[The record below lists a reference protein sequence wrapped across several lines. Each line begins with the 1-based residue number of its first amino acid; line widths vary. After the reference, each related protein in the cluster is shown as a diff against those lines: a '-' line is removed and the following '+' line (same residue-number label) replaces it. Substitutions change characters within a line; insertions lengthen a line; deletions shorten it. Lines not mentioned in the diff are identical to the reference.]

1 MERSRINDK
10 IKSALSWFS
19 YLAFVTLLIS
29 GLLASSYI
37 AYEIESER
45 AVEGTN
51 KHVKLEETSAVTNN
65 NTLQYQDVPP
75 SVRRVIGTKIER
87 DLSITDRGPP
97 ITLFGHPDESPPE
110 EWSEHDFYLSS
121 SAAYKI
127 TQVEAPYHRLSVGAI
142 VYEQNS
148 SDILSILG
156 LYLLLMGGILGIK
169 LGQRLQWDTLITRSF
184 QLVIISTG
192 IGLLFAVP
200 ILLSILSYHEVNG
213 GSAMT
218 TGFPIYIGFLMF
230 ILYSGRVGKRTASLL
245 GFSAEYAAYKDQFAS
260 GADSKMP
267 TGSREGD
274 TVTLDAD
281 ETERLLTGKTVSESL
296 DDGTSFQIEL
306 SGTALTCLS
315 DRNIN
320 LDRGDD
326 SDSDHQS
333 DRNG

>member
-10 IKSALSWFS
+10 VKSVLSWFS
-19 YLAFVTLLIS
+19 YLAFVTLVIS

-37 AYEIESER
+37 AYEIESEC

-51 KHVKLEETSAVTNN
+51 KYVKLEETSAVTNN

-75 SVRRVIGTKIER
+75 SVRRVIGAKIER
-87 DLSITDRGPP
+87 DMSITDQGPP
-97 ITLFGHPDESPPE
+97 ITLFGHPDENPSE
-110 EWSEHDFYLSS
+110 EWSEYDFYISS
-121 SAAYKI
+121 STAYEI
-127 TQVEAPYHRLSVGAI
+127 TQVEASYHRLSVGAI

-156 LYLLLMGGILGIK
+156 LYLLFVGGILGIK

-192 IGLLFAVP
+192 IVLVFVNFIVLD
-200 ILLSILSYHEVNG
+200 ILAHHEVNG

-218 TGFPIYIGFLMF
+218 AGFPIYVAILIP

-260 GADSKMP
+260 GADTEMS
-267 TGSREGD
+267 TGSRAGD
-274 TVTLDAD
+274 TVTLDAE

-296 DDGTSFQIEL
+296 DDGTAFRIEL
-306 SGTALTCLS
+306 SATALANLS
-315 DRNIN
+315 DRDVNSG
-320 LDRGDD
+320 RGDD
-326 SDSDHQS
+326 SAS
-333 DRNG
+333 DR